1 MKRNHRQLWPA
12 GSTFVLLIALAQV
25 APARAQTVE
34 GTVVDDESSSPMETV
49 EVLLLDA
56 SERVVEEYVTDA
68 RGNFLVQVPDGDPY
82 RLRARR
88 LGYEPSTS
96 DVFVLAPGQAAL
108 AELRL
113 QVDPVLLDPILVEG
127 RNMALSV
134 AGFYER
140 EMDGYGQ
147 VRTPEDLEAKP
158 PQDIEDLLR
167 GMSGIRIVRPRGT
180 FTIDVLSTRRVRDCR
195 PSVTIDNRVV
205 QRGGA
210 AESTRWHERFN
221 VREVAALEVY
231 AGQGGLPDI
240 VAGPVSPC
248 GAIIIWTKGYI
259 GA

>member
-1 MKRNHRQLWPA
+1 M
-12 GSTFVLLIALAQV
+12 
-25 APARAQTVE
+25 
-34 GTVVDDESSSPMETV
+34 VDDESDAPMETV
-49 EVLLLDA
+49 EVFLLDG
-56 SERVVEEYVTDA
+56 SDHVVEEYVTDA
-68 RGNFLVQVPDGDPY
+68 RGRFSVQVPDGGQY

-96 DVFVLAPGQAAL
+96 GVFVLAHGQAAL

-134 AGFYER
+134 SGFYER
-140 EMDGYGQ
+140 EANGYGQ

-158 PQDIEDLLR
+158 PQDVEDLLR

-180 FTIDVLSTRRVRDCR
+180 FAIDVLSTRRVRDCR
-195 PSVTIDNRVV
+195 PSVTVDNRIV
-205 QRGGA
+205 QRGGG
-210 AESTRWHERFN
+210 ESTGWHERFN

-231 AGQGGLPDI
+231 SGQAGLPDM

-248 GAIIIWTKGYI
+248 GAIVIWTKGYI
-259 GA
+259 GT